1 MAVLEYFVPYRGFET
16 LYLISNIGEVYSIK
30 SHRVLK
36 ASKPNLYLQVTLFA
50 SGGTHYRR
58 VHQMV
63 AETFL
68 PAPTSDQTEVN
79 HIDGVK
85 DNNVVN
91 CVMEDGRLI
100 VLEENTNLEWCS
112 HVQNCNNPNT
122 PHSGW
127 HYSKKSKIKQSVAQK
142 KRFRERPETHWRK
155 RKQ

>member
-1 MAVLEYFVPYRGFET
+1 MAVLEYFVPYKGFET

-36 ASKPNLYLQVTLFA
+36 ASKPNGYPQVTLFA

-68 PAPTSDQTEVN
+68 PEPTSAQTEVN

-85 DNNVVN
+85 DNNTVN
-91 CVMEDGRLI
+91 CVMENGRLI
-100 VLEENTNLEWCS
+100 VIEENTNLEWCS

-122 PHSGW
+122 KSTGW
-127 HYSKKSKIKQSVAQK
+127 HYSEESKKRQSEAQK
-142 KRFRERPETHWRK
+142 KRFREHPETYGRWK
-155 RKQ
+155 N